1 MLCFVLAALCVCLSV
16 GAVCRGDASACACA
30 QLCASCLSVCTS
42 ECLCFSLFFAFFW
55 LLFLFFFSSFFGA
68 GWRCCDVGCWCVF
81 TYKCARFFFLLALRR
96 VGFEVSDDGEVW
108 KTVSVLP
115 APARQSGRSHLEWG
129 ASRPG
134 DKKFSL

>member
-1 MLCFVLAALCVCLSV
+1 MLCARCFVCLSV
-16 GAVCRGDASACACA
+16 SWRCVPGRCERVCLRSA
-30 QLCASCLSVCTS
+30 LCLLSVC
-42 ECLCFSLFFAFFW
+42 LHVGMFVLLPFFCV
-55 LLFLFFFSSFFGA
+55 FLVVVSFFFSSFFGA

>member
-1 MLCFVLAALCVCLSV
+1 MPALSFVPPVCLSARRNV
-16 GAVCRGDASACACA
+16 CASPFFLRFLVVVFFFFLPFSGRGGAVVMLA
-30 QLCASCLSVCTS
+30 
-42 ECLCFSLFFAFFW
+42 
-55 LLFLFFFSSFFGA
+55 A
-68 GWRCCDVGCWCVF
+68 GV
-81 TYKCARFFFLLALRR
+81 YSHINARVSFFLLALRR